1 MKGKVLEFVETE
13 HIECKKAIFKDD
25 KNLVLQIDGNITN
38 DFCEYKCEIVEKGIN
53 MYL

>member
-13 HIECKKAIFKDD
+13 HIECKKTIFKDD
-25 KNLVLQIDGNITN
+25 KNLVLQTDGNITN